1 LSLPLFQ
8 DFFELRSDEWEV
20 YLKET
25 DARQG
30 DLSDPKYFDFI
41 SAAQLATITR
51 EMRTGRLIFEELT
64 GAEGTKE
71 VVSRGPS
78 SPQNNDLLP
87 WALYNRAGE
96 TIYAGSSFSFPACIS
111 LSPLPLS
118 PSARLSMHS
127 SVRLSISFP
136 LSRAICLCNLGPDNT
151 FAYQGCLQTL
161 PGKIPSSSPRSLLMG
176 GAPRG

>member
-1 LSLPLFQ
+1 M
-8 DFFELRSDEWEV
+8 

-25 DARQG
+25 DASQG

-41 SAAQLATITR
+41 SAAQIATITR

-87 WALYNRAGE
+87 WALYKGAGE
-96 TIYAGSSFSFPACIS
+96 AIYAGVLSCLPSK
-111 LSPLPLS
+111 LSPPLCHFVC
-118 PSARLSMHS
+118 LS
-127 SVRLSISFP
+127 LCFCP
-136 LSRAICLCNLGPDNT
+136 CLCLYIYIYLSLWLYLHFFWQSGP
-151 FAYQGCLQTL
+151 
-161 PGKIPSSSPRSLLMG
+161 
-176 GAPRG
+176 